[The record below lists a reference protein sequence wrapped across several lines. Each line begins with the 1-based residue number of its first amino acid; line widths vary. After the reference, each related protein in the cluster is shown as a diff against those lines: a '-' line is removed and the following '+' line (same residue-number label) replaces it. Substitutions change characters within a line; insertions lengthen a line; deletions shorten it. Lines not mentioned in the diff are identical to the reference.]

1 MPPGSS
7 AAERALR
14 ELQLSGRDLGPFVI
28 ASHGWLGSQAPPQ
41 ALLLLEYL
49 PGGDLGLLLERQG
62 PLGPQA
68 RLQPYALR
76 LQPYVPRLQP
86 TCPGCNP
93 MCAGGALLCG
103 VRSAGARGAAR
114 SLYPHP
120 YPYPYP

>member
-68 RLQPYALR
+68 RLQPYAPR

-86 TCPGCNP
+86 YV
-93 MCAGGALLCG
+93 LLVYATLTHCT
-103 VRSAGARGAAR
+103 
-114 SLYPHP
+114 SLLTNLLTYQPT
-120 YPYPYP
+120 Y